1 MKIAISVDSAADLSK
16 ELIEKYNIAV
26 VPFTVNLGDDSRLD
40 GINVNGAE
48 LLDFVD
54 EKDELPKTTALS
66 NYQRQVFTCT
76 KDKHHGASNRHGVY
90 LL

>member
-1 MKIAISVDSAADLSK
+1 LQTTKDTLQAANDSLA
-16 ELIEKYNIAV
+16 N
-26 VPFTVNLGDDSRLD
+26 T
-40 GINVNGAE
+40 
-48 LLDFVD
+48 
-54 EKDELPKTTALS
+54 KDELSKTTALS